1 MVVRHLSLHRSG
13 TRNLVPIGEIVNNFL
28 VPNPKSFPYRDI
40 GNRIQDA
47 RRDKARSIMKRITQ
61 SRMAEELGVHV
72 GTVTAWEIGKQRPEG
87 RRLEQLAEYLGVSA
101 SFLVTGEESPESA
114 VYDPA
119 EGGDERPGVGEEE
132 LVQMPQVVRF
142 LKLHDGKPDE
152 RELKLATV
160 RIWGEVLALNGA
172 WPDWFL
178 VLRGK
183 VERGEI

>member
-1 MVVRHLSLHRSG
+1 
-13 TRNLVPIGEIVNNFL
+13 LVPIGEIVNTFL
-28 VPNPKSFPYRDI
+28 VPPAKSYPYRDI
-40 GNRIQDA
+40 GDRIQDA
-47 RRDKARSIMKRITQ
+47 RRALSRDRGERITQ
-61 SRMAEELGVHV
+61 TRMAMEMGVHV
-72 GTVTAWEIGKQRPEG
+72 GTVTAWENGKQRPEG
-87 RRLEQLAEYLGVSA
+87 RRLEHLAEYLGVTA

>member
-1 MVVRHLSLHRSG
+1 VNDYTSRAAYTSG
-13 TRNLVPIGEIVNNFL
+13 NYMPTMALPKTGFGARLVHAIEREAGISQAEF
-28 VPNPKSFPYRDI
+28 
-40 GNRIQDA
+40 A
-47 RRDKARSIMKRITQ
+47 RRMKASRQTVYRWTTMPRAPGDDTLL
-61 SRMAEELGVHV
+61 RMAEVLEV
-72 GTVTAWEIGKQRPEG
+72 RPEWLRYG
-87 RRLEQLAEYLGVSA
+87 
-101 SFLVTGEESPESA
+101 TGQPRTDEESPESA